1 MHLTE
6 LEYEAFLRGRAAGL
20 IPANIP
26 LPSCDKEID
35 ELILHAGFLFCRE
48 IAYRNRQKKLRL
60 MTLSAFTEEHLNDLI
75 VRLPELR
82 PEEVF
87 TVAGLQREVYLNP
100 LEGLYHYFSFGR
112 KIVSADDLAGRIA
125 TDVTPIPF
133 SQILRGFEMEYVP
146 VTRTGLATS
155 RQKAVLAEM
164 ICNGRLPTIT
174 RRQWENM
181 TEEEAFQLISSAP
194 KPKAELPVSVA
205 LVLNVIDRLNPE
217 ERTLLDELMNQ
228 HNTQVAMVKG
238 SEV

>member
-1 MHLTE
+1 MYLPE
-6 LEYEAFLRGRAAGL
+6 LEHEAFLRGRAAGL
-20 IPANIP
+20 IPANVP
-26 LPSCDKEID
+26 LPTCDKEID
-35 ELILHAGFLFCRE
+35 ELILHVGFLFCRE

-112 KIVSADDLAGRIA
+112 KIVSADDLTGRIA
-125 TDVTPIPF
+125 TDVTPIPS

-181 TEEEAFQLISSAP
+181 TEEEASKLISSAP

-205 LVLNVIDRLNPE
+205 LVLNVIDRLNSE

-228 HNTQVAMVKG
+228 HNTQEREIA
-238 SEV
+238 

>member
-181 TEEEAFQLISSAP
+181 TEEEASQLISSAP

-228 HNTQVAMVKG
+228 HNTQ
-238 SEV
+238 EREIT

>member
-1 MHLTE
+1 MYLTE

-60 MTLSAFTEEHLNDLI
+60 MTLSAFTEEHLNELI
-75 VRLPELR
+75 GRLPELR

-112 KIVSADDLAGRIA
+112 KIVSADDLAGRLA
-125 TDVTPIPF
+125 VDVTPIPS

-181 TEEEAFQLISSAP
+181 TEEEASQLISSAP

-228 HNTQVAMVKG
+228 HYTPERKIA
-238 SEV
+238 